1 MSNESNSEQVSA
13 YYRIGDTFLLD
24 TRLHTLT
31 NEDTGEVT
39 ELSLNE
45 SLLLQ
50 LLIKEKGEIV
60 SRQQILADVWEPRG
74 LVVDESSVNQ
84 SISLLRKAFNDTAKD
99 QMVIKTIPK
108 MGYLLVLEAN
118 PSELATPSEP
128 EVEKS
133 QRVPMGLIPYLIA
146 VLLAF
151 VAAWVTVEKPQASK
165 METIESS
172 SLSIPIYKLAGN
184 QINSKLVPVIER
196 CVNVI
201 VDQENL
207 PVSQVLVAA
216 NHADSISLL
225 IFHEQSLG
233 HAFRIG
239 LNSSLSLE
247 ENQCKL

>member
-1 MSNESNSEQVSA
+1 MSNKSNPEQVSA
-13 YYRIGDTFLLD
+13 YYRIGDIFLLD

-31 NEDTGEVT
+31 NEDTSEMT

-84 SISLLRKAFNDTAKD
+84 SISLLRKAFNDNAKD

-118 PSELATPSEP
+118 PCEVMSPSESVA
-128 EVEKS
+128 ENS
-133 QRVPMGLIPYLIA
+133 HQASMGWGPYLA
-146 VLLAF
+146 VVLLAF
-151 VAAWVTVEKPQASK
+151 VAAWFAVEKPQASN
-165 METIESS
+165 MEAIESAS
-172 SLSIPIYKLAGN
+172 IPIPIYKLAGN
-184 QINSKLVPVIER
+184 QINPKLVPVIER

-201 VDQENL
+201 VEQENK
-207 PVSQVLVAA
+207 PVSKALVAA

-239 LNSSLSLE
+239 LNSSLLLE
-247 ENQCKL
+247 ENQCQL